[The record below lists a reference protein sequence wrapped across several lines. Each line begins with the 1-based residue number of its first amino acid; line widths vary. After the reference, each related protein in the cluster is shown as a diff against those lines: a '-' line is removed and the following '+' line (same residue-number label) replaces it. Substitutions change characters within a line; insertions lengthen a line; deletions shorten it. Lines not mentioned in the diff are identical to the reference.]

1 MAGAKKPVNI
11 FRLKNT
17 GEPSQIFNW
26 RLWFAV
32 VSFGLMGAARGVDE
46 GLISGAFN
54 SKDFQRY
61 INYDSYS
68 EVEQTNIK
76 GDVTAMVQIGSVG
89 GALLYVGRNT
99 IKPKIELTNSIKIY
113 SAFLVCDRIGR
124 IWATR
129 QLCVLWVVGIAIFM
143 GNGGSLGAVYAGRF
157 IAGLGVGQTV
167 VVAPV
172 YLAEIAPASVR
183 GLCTCV
189 FTGFVYLGIVLA
201 YFANYGAELNLGD
214 NTHNRWLVP
223 TSIHI
228 MFAGIIF
235 ILSFVQYESPRYL
248 VKRGQHEKA
257 IENLSKIRGLHPEHE
272 YIVNE
277 FTAIQA
283 THEAEL
289 EATRGSGPL
298 GVLKEAFCV
307 PSNLYRVYLTFM
319 AQILSQWSGAGS
331 ITVYA
336 PDLFK
341 LLGITGNNESLLV
354 SAIFGIVKLVAAIAC
369 TLFLVDV
376 IGRKRALLIGITLQ
390 ALSMVYIA
398 GFLSAVPEMGVNED
412 FELPASKK
420 GASEGAIAMIYLSGF
435 GWALGWNSMQYLLTA
450 ELFPLRIRALCTS
463 MAMTLHFANQYGNA
477 RAVPNML
484 LPVARGGID
493 PKGTFWCFAAITI
506 IGGVWVWFS
515 IPETAGRSLESMD
528 RLFALPWYK
537 IGRYGNKDAEQ
548 RDQFVEDKMEMAAQ
562 SEGAVEHSERVD
574 HVDPSR
580 RV

>member
-1 MAGAKKPVNI
+1 MAGGAKKPVNI
-11 FRLKNT
+11 FRLKDL
-17 GEPSQIFNW
+17 GEPKEVFNW

-32 VSFGLMGAARGVDE
+32 ISFGLMGAARGVDE

-54 SKDFQRY
+54 SKDFQHY
-61 INYDSYS
+61 INYDSYN

-76 GDVTAMVQIGSVG
+76 GNVTAMVQIGSVG
-89 GALLYVGRNT
+89 GALF
-99 IKPKIELTNSIKIY
+99 
-113 SAFLVCDRIGR
+113 AFLVCDRIGR

-129 QLCVLWVVGIAIFM
+129 QLCMLWILGMAIFM
-143 GNGGSLGAVYAGRF
+143 GNSGSLGAVYAGRF

-167 VVAPV
+167 VVGPV
-172 YLAEIAPASVR
+172 YLAEIAPASIR

-201 YFANYGAELNLGD
+201 YFANYGCELNLGD
-214 NTHNRWLVP
+214 KTHNRWLVP
-223 TSIHI
+223 TSLHI
-228 MFAGIIF
+228 IFAGLIF
-235 ILSFVQYESPRYL
+235 VLSFLQHESPRYL
-248 VKRGQHEKA
+248 IKRGQLEKA
-257 IENLSKIRGLHPEHE
+257 ITTLSKIRGLPSDDE
-272 YIVNE
+272 YVVREIS
-277 FTAIQA
+277 TIQ
-283 THEAEL
+283 TSHEAEM
-289 EATRGSGPL
+289 EATMGSGPM
-298 GVLKEAFCV
+298 GVIKETFLV
-307 PSNLYRVYLTFM
+307 PANLYRVYLTFM

-341 LLGITGNNESLLV
+341 LLGVTGENESLLV
-354 SAIFGIVKLVAAIAC
+354 TAVFGIVKLIAAVLCA
-369 TLFLVDV
+369 LFLVDV

-390 ALSMVYIA
+390 AIAMVYIA
-398 GFLSAVPEMGVNED
+398 GFLTSVPAMGVDENYT
-412 FELPASKK
+412 LPADKK
-420 GASEGAIAMIYLSGF
+420 GPSEGAIAMIYVSGF

-484 LPVARGGID
+484 LPVATGGID

-506 IGGVWVWFS
+506 IGGVWVWVS

-537 IGRYGNKDAEQ
+537 IGLYGNQDADE
-548 RDQFVEDKMEMAAQ
+548 RDQVVDDKMEMAVQTHGEAQ
-562 SEGAVEHSERVD
+562 HIERQGREGRV
-574 HVDPSR
+574 
-580 RV
+580 

>member
-1 MAGAKKPVNI
+1 MAGSKKPINI
-11 FRLKNT
+11 FRLKNS
-17 GEPSQIFNW
+17 GEPSQVFNW

-32 VSFGLMGAARGVDE
+32 ISFGLMGAARGVDE

-89 GALLYVGRNT
+89 GALF
-99 IKPKIELTNSIKIY
+99 
-113 SAFLVCDRIGR
+113 AFLVCDRIGR

-129 QLCVLWVVGIAIFM
+129 QLCILWILGIAIFM
-143 GNGGSLGAVYAGRF
+143 GNGGNLGAVYAGRF

-172 YLAEIAPASVR
+172 YLAEISPAAVR

-201 YFANYGAELNLGD
+201 YFANYGCEINIGD
-214 NTHNRWLVP
+214 TTHNRWLVP

-228 MFAGIIF
+228 IFAGLIF
-235 ILSFVQYESPRYL
+235 ILSFFQYESPRYL
-248 VKRGQHEKA
+248 VKQGKHEKA
-257 IENLSKIRGLHPEHE
+257 IHNLSRIRGLDPEHE
-272 YIVNE
+272 YVVREI
-277 FTAIQA
+277 TAIQA
-283 THEAEL
+283 THEAEM
-289 EATRGSGPL
+289 EATHGSGPI

-390 ALSMVYIA
+390 AISMIYIA
-398 GFLSAVPEMGVNED
+398 GFLTAVPEMGVVD
-412 FELPASKK
+412 GFQLPDGLK

-450 ELFPLRIRALCTS
+450 ELFPLRIRALC
-463 MAMTLHFANQYGNA
+463 
-477 RAVPNML
+477 
-484 LPVARGGID
+484 GID
-493 PKGTFWCFAAITI
+493 PKGTFWCFAAITV
-506 IGGVWVWFS
+506 IGGAWVWFS
-515 IPETAGRSLESMD
+515 VPETAGRTLESMD

-537 IGRYGNKDAEQ
+537 IGLHGNKDADA
-548 RDQFVEDKMEMAAQ
+548 RDQFVEDKMEMAEQ
-562 SEGAVEHSERVD
+562 SEGQSKHTERVD
-574 HVDPSR
+574 PSA